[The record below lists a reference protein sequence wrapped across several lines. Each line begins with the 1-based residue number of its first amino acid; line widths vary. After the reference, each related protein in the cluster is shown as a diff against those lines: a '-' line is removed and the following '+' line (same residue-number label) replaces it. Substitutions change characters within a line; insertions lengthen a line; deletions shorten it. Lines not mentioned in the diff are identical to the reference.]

1 MITFGY
7 KSKLS
12 SILRACAAIGI
23 GLVMILATDA
33 TVTVVK
39 IVAAFLMVV
48 GVVSLVVGFVDRK
61 AGSLPLLGTNAVV
74 DLVLGVLL
82 FLYPTQVAG
91 FIVYAIGAVLIIF
104 GILQLIVLIGALSLI
119 GGGFLTLV
127 LSICAIVGGIIL
139 VFNPFTMKV
148 MSMLAGAALIVY
160 GVQELMSAWKVR
172 KAVKVQETRR
182 LETSGTIDAKDVDFV
197 KEDEGQPEGELSDE
211 DDW

>member
-7 KSKLS
+7 NRKLS

-23 GLVMILATDA
+23 GLVMILSTDA

-39 IVAAFLMVV
+39 IVAAFLMVF
-48 GVVSLVVGFVDRK
+48 GVVSLVVGMLDRK
-61 AGSLPLLGTNAVV
+61 SGSFPLLAANSVV
-74 DLVLGVLL
+74 DLAIGVLL

-91 FIVYAIGAVLIIF
+91 FIVYAIGAALIIF
-104 GILQLIVLIGALSLI
+104 GILQLIVLISTLSLL
-119 GGGFLTLV
+119 GGGFLTLI

-148 MSMLAGAALIVY
+148 MSIVAGAALFVY

-172 KAVKVQETRR
+172 KAVKVQEARK
-182 LETSGTIDAKDVDFV
+182 LEATGTIEAKDVEFV
-197 KEDEGQPEGELSDE
+197 KEEEQQEEYQDE
-211 DDW
+211 DDR

>member
-48 GVVSLVVGFVDRK
+48 GVVSLVVGLIDRK
-61 AGSLPLLGTNAVV
+61 TGSLPLLGTNAVV

-148 MSMLAGAALIVY
+148 MSILAGAALIVY

>member
-48 GVVSLVVGFVDRK
+48 GVVSLVVGLIDRK
-61 AGSLPLLGTNAVV
+61 TGSLPLLGTNAVV

-127 LSICAIVGGIIL
+127 LSICAIIGGIIL

-148 MSMLAGAALIVY
+148 MSILAGAALIVY
-160 GVQELMSAWKVR
+160 GVQELMSAWMVR

>member
-1 MITFGY
+1 M
-7 KSKLS
+7 
-12 SILRACAAIGI
+12 
-23 GLVMILATDA
+23 
-33 TVTVVK
+33 
-39 IVAAFLMVV
+39 
-48 GVVSLVVGFVDRK
+48 
-61 AGSLPLLGTNAVV
+61 
-74 DLVLGVLL
+74 
-82 FLYPTQVAG
+82 
-91 FIVYAIGAVLIIF
+91 
-104 GILQLIVLIGALSLI
+104 LIGALSLI

-148 MSMLAGAALIVY
+148 MSILAGAALIVY

>member
-48 GVVSLVVGFVDRK
+48 GVVSLVVGLIDRK
-61 AGSLPLLGTNAVV
+61 TGSLPLLGTNAVV

-127 LSICAIVGGIIL
+127 LSICAIIGGIIL

-148 MSMLAGAALIVY
+148 MSILAGAALIVY

>member
-1 MITFGY
+1 M
-7 KSKLS
+7 S

-148 MSMLAGAALIVY
+148 MSILAGAALIVY

>member
-48 GVVSLVVGFVDRK
+48 GVVSLVVGLIDRK
-61 AGSLPLLGTNAVV
+61 TGSLPLLGTNAVV

-148 MSMLAGAALIVY
+148 MSILAGAALIVY

-197 KEDEGQPEGELSDE
+197 KEEEGQPEGELSDE

>member
-48 GVVSLVVGFVDRK
+48 GVVSLVVGLIDRK
-61 AGSLPLLGTNAVV
+61 TGSLPLLGTNAVV

-119 GGGFLTLV
+119 GGGFLSLV

-148 MSMLAGAALIVY
+148 MSILAGAALIVY

-172 KAVKVQETRR
+172 KAVKMQETRR

-197 KEDEGQPEGELSDE
+197 KEEEGQPEGELSDE

>member
-61 AGSLPLLGTNAVV
+61 TGSLPLLGTNAVV

-91 FIVYAIGAVLIIF
+91 FIVYAIGAALIIF

-148 MSMLAGAALIVY
+148 MSILAGAALIVY